1 MDDRTLPTEGVSAV
15 SRNVYQVSIS
25 NGEVTLIDRDFR
37 TRRDAAEFVHNV
49 IAASRSQQYLR
60 IEIGVTR

>member
-1 MDDRTLPTEGVSAV
+1 M

-37 TRRDAAEFVHNV
+37 TRRDVAEFVHNV